1 MIHNLK
7 YLKIII
13 KFLQNKKVNEMR
25 DVAIIGVSQTK
36 FGELWDLSFRQLI
49 AEAGIGAIDDSN
61 IEGNEL
67 DAMYVGNMTAGLFIQ
82 QEHIAALIADHT
94 GLNPIPCTRVEAAC
108 ASGGL
113 ALRQGI
119 MAVASGYH
127 DLVISAGV
135 EKMTDVVDATPAI
148 ATASDQEWEAQQGAT
163 FPSLYAMMAKR
174 HMYEYGTTR
183 EQLAM
188 FSVINHENASKN
200 SKAQYPFKITVDQV
214 LNSSKVADPLRLL
227 DCSPITDGAAA
238 IVLCPAE
245 HARKYTDTP
254 IYVKASTQA
263 SGTIALHDR
272 KDITTIDATKVAA
285 KKAYEMADLGTKN
298 IDTVEVHDCFSING
312 ILAIEDLGFVEKGE
326 GGKAIE
332 EGITRHDGKIPV
344 NPSGG
349 LKARGHPLGATGIAQ
364 AAEIVWQLRGEAGNR
379 QVEGAEV
386 GMTHNIG
393 GTGGTAAIHILSR

>member
-1 MIHNLK
+1 
-7 YLKIII
+7 
-13 KFLQNKKVNEMR
+13 MR

-36 FGELWDLSFRQLI
+36 FGELWEASFRQLI
-49 AEAGIGAIDDSN
+49 AEAGLSAIEDSN
-61 IEGNEL
+61 IQGDDI

-82 QEHIAALIADHT
+82 QEHIASLITDHT

-119 MAVASGYH
+119 IAVASGYH
-127 DLVISAGV
+127 DIVISAGV
-135 EKMTDVVDATPAI
+135 EKMTDVVDPTPAI
-148 ATASDQEWEAQQGAT
+148 ATASDQEWEAKIGAT
-163 FPSLYAMMAKR
+163 FPSLYAMMARR

-188 FSVINHENASKN
+188 FSVINHENGSKN
-200 SKAQYPFKITVDQV
+200 PKAQFPFKITVDQV

-227 DCSPITDGAAA
+227 DCSPVTDGAAA
-238 IVLCPAE
+238 IVLAPAE
-245 HARKYTDTP
+245 DAHKYTDTP
-254 IYVKASTQA
+254 IYVKASAQA

-272 KDITTIDATKVAA
+272 KDITTIDSTKIAA
-285 KKAYEMADLGTKN
+285 KKAYEMSNLTSKD

-312 ILAIEDLGFVEKGE
+312 ILAIEDLGFVKKGE
-326 GGKAIE
+326 GGKAVE
-332 EGITRHDGKIPV
+332 EGITQNGGKIPV

-349 LKARGHPLGATGIAQ
+349 LKSRGHPLGATGIAQ
-364 AAEIVWQLRGEAGNR
+364 AAEIVWQLRGEANKR
-379 QVEGAEV
+379 QVEGAEI

-393 GTGGTAAIHILSR
+393 GTGGTAAVHILSR